1 MSQKLTVFVCII
13 LLASAFR
20 LADPLSDSIKRGKDV
35 YTTNCVACHQA
46 DGKGISKVFPP
57 LAKSDYLMADKE
69 RSIAQVLN
77 GADKEMVVNGE
88 TYNVPMLGFSSL
100 SDQEVADVL
109 NYVRNTWGNKGKIV
123 TVEEVAKERKKKKK

>member
-1 MSQKLTVFVCII
+1 MSQKLMIFVCIL

-20 LADPLSDSIKRGKDV
+20 LADPLSDSINRGKDV

-46 DGKGISKVFPP
+46 DGKGIAKVFPP

-69 RSIAQVLN
+69 RSIAQVLY

-88 TYNVPMLGFSSL
+88 TYNVPMLGFSAL
-100 SDQEVADVL
+100 SDQEIADVL

-123 TVEEVAKERKKKKK
+123 TAEEVAKERKKKKK